1 MDQRII
7 DLYDDFI
14 HSHLDRRLFLE
25 RLTKPKDAEEAK
37 VLRFP
42 FYERMHQRHRRQRI
56 VRRQR
61 DHRAVRDVAG

>member
-25 RLTKPKDAEEAK
+25 RLARLVGSTAAAGGLLTQLQSNYALAQTVPETA
-37 VLRFP
+37 
-42 FYERMHQRHRRQRI
+42 
-56 VRRQR
+56 
-61 DHRAVRDVAG
+61 RA

>member
-25 RLTKPKDAEEAK
+25 RLAFYAPRLARVLAFAARASRRTDATFF
-37 VLRFP
+37 VNP
-42 FYERMHQRHRRQRI
+42 FDTVALTARR
-56 VRRQR
+56 RR
-61 DHRAVRDVAG
+61 